1 MFLLLNHRRCK
12 NAENNV
18 EAYTHL
24 TVATVGKHLTW
35 DISLHQHV
43 SNLLSHKDEQHHTLT
58 SSCRDYLTAMRELV
72 SLPLICIQSGT
83 EIKFMHG
90 AIVHV

>member
-1 MFLLLNHRRCK
+1 MFLLLNQRRCQ

-18 EAYTHL
+18 EAFTPSRCSNSQI
-24 TVATVGKHLTW
+24 W
-35 DISLHQHV
+35 DISLHQYV
-43 SNLLSHKDEQHHTLT
+43 FNLLSHKDEQHHTLT
-58 SSCRDYLTAMRELV
+58 SSCRDYLTAARELV

-90 AIVHV
+90 TIVHV